1 MGELMLNNDVAMT
14 SLEVVELIN
23 GFRKEEGNK
32 IKKEHKTFMRD
43 IRNEIEYLKKA
54 DIKAENNFVPS
65 SYIDKNNQERPCYKM
80 NKAGIM
86 QMLNKESALVRY
98 KTQQY
103 IEALEDRI
111 EEQRLQITEK
121 EKCILA
127 IYNGGQEGI
136 LASKRLVEIET
147 KPLVDKIEEDK
158 PKVTFANRVIKS
170 GDNILVRELAKIVS
184 DEGVTIGERRLYARL
199 REWGYICKNST
210 EPTQRAMNQ
219 NYFVV
224 QVGTIKTPYGIKETK
239 TTKVTPKGQIRIVER
254 ILEENKVEN

>member
-1 MGELMLNNDVAMT
+1 MLNNDVAMT

>member
-1 MGELMLNNDVAMT
+1 MLNNDVAMT

-103 IEALEDRI
+103 IEALENRI

-254 ILEENKVEN
+254 ILEENKIEN